1 MPYETRDNETGTV
14 HAWTPE
20 AIARHQSDEVGDLS
34 HVATALAILARN
46 GMDVDVAAEA
56 YIEDVF
62 ADHEEAIYDLAKER
76 LSQELDGLKLEA
88 A

>member
-1 MPYETRDNETGTV
+1 MAYYTRDKDTGKV

-20 AIARHQSDEVGDLS
+20 AIKRHQSDEVGDLS
-34 HVATALAILARN
+34 HVATALAILAAN

-62 ADHEEAIYDLAKER
+62 GNSEEAIYDLAKER

>member
-1 MPYETRDNETGTV
+1 MPYETRDKETGKV
-14 HAWTPE
+14 HAWTPA
-20 AIARHQSDEVGDLS
+20 AIARHQSEEVSDLS
-34 HVATALAILARN
+34 HVATALAILSQN
-46 GMDVDVAAEA
+46 GMDIDVAAEA

-62 ADHEEAIYDLAKER
+62 GGSDAAIYDLAKER

>member
-1 MPYETRDNETGTV
+1 MSYYSRDKDTGKV
-14 HAWTPE
+14 YDWTPE

-34 HVATALAILARN
+34 HVATALAILAAN
-46 GMDVDVAAEA
+46 GMDIEAAAEA

-62 ADHEEAIYDLAKER
+62 GRKEEAIYDLARER

>member
-1 MPYETRDNETGTV
+1 MPYETRDKETGKV

-34 HVATALAILARN
+34 HVATALAILAAN
-46 GMDVDVAAEA
+46 GMDIDVAAEA

-62 ADHEEAIYDLAKER
+62 GGSAEAIYDLAKER

>member
-1 MPYETRDNETGTV
+1 MSYYTRDKDTGKV

-20 AIARHQSDEVGDLS
+20 AIERHQNEEVGDLS
-34 HVATALAILARN
+34 HVATALAILAAN
-46 GMDVDVAAEA
+46 GMDIEAAKEA

-62 ADHEEAIYDLAKER
+62 GHKEEAIYDLAKER